1 MLELPPPPDQ
11 YHGSPPKRA
20 RNSLII
26 LVVIGVGVVGIC
38 SCGGLVGMLGFAFNV
53 GANEIRQGV
62 VTPWFESIRA
72 EDYEAAAAQAGEGVS
87 PDAVR
92 NAVDRGIGLPLSEF
106 TALSYPPPRVSVDG
120 FSGRETYILA
130 YKLKGSKREQ
140 TVQVTAERPG
150 SGGWTIAIED
160 WGLTPTAPTRDDE
173 SVGETG
179 ESSPAEEPFEVQP
192 ESGPPDERPS
202 GEGLMLPPADVE

>member
-20 RNSLII
+20 RNSLIV
-26 LVVIGVGVVGIC
+26 LLVIGMGVLGIC

-53 GANEIRQGV
+53 GADEVRQRV

-72 EDYEAAAAQAGEGVS
+72 EDYEAAAVQAGEGVS

-92 NAVDRGIGLPLSEF
+92 DAVDREIGLPLSEF
-106 TALSYPPPRVSVDG
+106 TALSLPPPKVSVDG

-130 YKLKGSKREQ
+130 YKLKGARGEQ

-160 WGLTPTAPTRDDE
+160 WGLTPTAPTTDDE
-173 SVGETG
+173 PAGEAG
-179 ESSPAEEPFEVQP
+179 ESSSAEEPYGVQA
-192 ESGPPDERPS
+192 ESGPSDERPS
-202 GEGLMLPPADVE
+202 GEGIILPPAGAE